1 MTIPHTFAD
10 KTISASLEELDNNF
24 SYLSDLVGT
33 GTNSFSTIS
42 VFGQSNVVAESS
54 TDNLTLEAGAGILLT
69 TNADTDTITI
79 TNAGIA
85 TNSFSTVSV
94 SGGGSVVANSTSNVL
109 ILASGTG
116 ISLSADPASNTIT
129 ILNTGTG
136 QVPTTNA
143 TSLNVS
149 GNIAVST
156 TTTINSNGSI
166 FTLNVTA
173 TRNVSTGNLSCF
185 TGSSFRH
192 IFANGN
198 VISTGNSSFTSLYS
212 SNIRTGFI
220 HFAGTEPGSTTPN
233 TIFFGTSGQQ
243 ALIGLHDS
251 TSQQGFIPI
260 SQFYSN
266 VSNSTISTA
275 HVSVLNN
282 TAAGA
287 ASSRLEANSEYQLSW
302 HLYGTKT
309 TTANTNFRLWLTNLF
324 GTLNI
329 ASQIVHVAVTGFT
342 GASTTGFGVGTPI
355 GAAVSFRNTAPTD
368 MELNILNGRFY
379 LNFQAI
385 ILNNSTQISYYS
397 MRANCSSGS
406 LVVEDGSFFQATKL
420 PRTNL
425 GSFWNI

>member
-24 SYLSDLVGT
+24 SYLANLS
-33 GTNSFSTIS
+33 NS
-42 VFGQSNVVAESS
+42 
-54 TDNLTLEAGAGILLT
+54 LEAGDGISLT
-69 TNADTDTITI
+69 TNVITNTVTI

-136 QVPTTNA
+136 QVPITNIA
-143 TSLNVS
+143 SLNVS
-149 GNIAVST
+149 GNLVVSNI
-156 TTTINSNGSI
+156 TTINSNGSI

-198 VISTGNSSFTSLYS
+198 VISTGNSTFTSIYS

-220 HFAGTEPGSTTPN
+220 QFGAGEPGTATGN
-233 TIFFGTSGQQ
+233 TLYFGIGNQQ
-243 ALIGLHDS
+243 ALVGVHDT
-251 TSQQGFIPI
+251 TSREGYIPV

-266 VSNSTISTA
+266 GSNSTVSTS
-275 HVSVLNN
+275 HVNVLNPGGFF
-282 TAAGA
+282 TSLG
-287 ASSRLEANSEYQLSW
+287 LVANSVYELSW
-302 HLYGTKT
+302 DLYGTKT
-309 TTANTNFRLWLTNLF
+309 TTANTNFRLWLQGFVGSNVAPQL
-324 GTLNI
+324 
-329 ASQIVHVAVTGFT
+329 AHVAVTGFT

-355 GAAVSFRNTAPTD
+355 GAAVSFVNTSPTD
-368 MELNILNGRFY
+368 MELNVLNGRFY
-379 LNFQAI
+379 LNFKAI
-385 ILNNSTQISYYS
+385 VVINSLQTTYTTL
-397 MRANCSSGS
+397 RANCSSGS
-406 LVVEDGSFFQATKL
+406 LLVETGSYFRATKL

-425 GSFWNI
+425 GSYITLS